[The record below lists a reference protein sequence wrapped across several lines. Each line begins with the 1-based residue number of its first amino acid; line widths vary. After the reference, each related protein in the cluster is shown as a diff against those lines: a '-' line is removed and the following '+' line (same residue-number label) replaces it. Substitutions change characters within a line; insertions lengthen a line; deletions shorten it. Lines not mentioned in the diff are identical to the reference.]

1 MKHNTKFKILMMPA
15 FVSFCFGVA
24 SCGEKP
30 SSTSESKT
38 ETITKTETPS
48 IHTHTFASGWSNNE
62 TEHWHAATCEHT
74 TLKDGVAPH
83 VYDDDKD
90 ATCNVCGYTRTIVH
104 VHEFETTWTTNETE
118 HWHKCKDSDCTEK
131 SSLGNHEFVWTEKT
145 PAGFHVDKVEKGTC
159 SVCSYETTRTIE
171 NTATHEWVWAYDT
184 DKHYEHTTCEGHDT
198 MTRNEAEHTYRYE
211 SQNEFKH
218 GKFTACE
225 EHDSIL
231 VGTFDHVFENPDS
244 TDCSLCGY
252 KRTLAGKAS
261 FKTIAP
267 ATYSGAPLAIPAN
280 SYQIDAGIAPLCE
293 VQYKKEAEDA
303 SSYTNV
309 APTDAGIYDVRI
321 YSRGSSTYL
330 KGELAT
336 AKYEIKPLGVLIRGI
351 DFSAPVPN
359 MVVDYIE
366 LMEVEATIPAT
377 NKKITLTLLL
387 DGEDYS
393 EAGRYNVPVEKVSF
407 DLSNFTPKYLNPSQA
422 IVSVVIY
429 DRAAL
434 SLTASTSEGDFKVD
448 NLNQLITISN
458 VHIDAGTL
466 RTNDII
472 IGAGDAGYFPMHVR
486 SMKLFDAGGGTS
498 LVTKGDVVDI
508 TIPMVGYSSTSD
520 LSKLKGQTFVKA
532 NAEKLVF
539 GEPNAEGTK
548 YTKTSTINL
557 DIPVG
562 ESLYFIINFTVPANK
577 KGIFSAKQNNYI
589 SSDGFGGVAKS
600 VHYWY
605 NHKTKETKTATGGDR
620 LDLSGTASGTD
631 YTYVLKKK
639 RISNE
644 KVTDI
649 GGFYF
654 TLTLK
659 DA

>member
-30 SSTSESKT
+30 SSSESETKT
-38 ETITKTETPS
+38 TTKTETPS

-159 SVCSYETTRTIE
+159 SVCSYETSRTIE
-171 NTATHEWVWAYDT
+171 NTATHEWIWAYDT

-198 MTRNEAEHTYRYE
+198 MTRNEEEHTYRYE
-211 SQNEFKH
+211 SQNESKH

-225 EHDSIL
+225 EHESIL
-231 VGTFDHVFENPDS
+231 VGTFDHVFENADS

-261 FKTIAP
+261 FKTITP
-267 ATYSGAPLAIPAN
+267 ATYRGEPLAIPAS

-293 VQYKKEAEDA
+293 IQYKKETEDA
-303 SSYTNV
+303 SSYTSV
-309 APTDAGIYDVRI
+309 APTDAGMYDVRI

-330 KGELAT
+330 RGELAT
-336 AKYEIKPLGVLIRGI
+336 AKYEIKPLGVKVNTI
-351 DFSAPVPN
+351 DFSAIVPN

-366 LMEVEATIPAT
+366 LMEVEAEIPAT
-377 NKKITLTLLL
+377 KEKITLTLLL

-407 DLSNFTPKYLNPSQA
+407 NYSNFTPRYLNPAQA

-434 SLTASTSEGDFKVD
+434 SVTTSTSEDDFEVD
-448 NLNQLITISN
+448 NSNQLITMSN

-472 IGAGDAGYFPMHVR
+472 VGTGEFPMRVKLMSL
-486 SMKLFDAGGGTS
+486 SMGGQTT

-508 TIPMVGYSSTSD
+508 TIPLAGYSSTNYKE
-520 LSKLKGQTFVKA
+520 KLMGKTFVKA
-532 NAEKLVF
+532 HAEKLVF
-539 GEPNAEGTK
+539 GEPKADGK
-548 YTKTSTINL
+548 RYTNSSTIDL

-562 ESLYFIINFTVPANK
+562 ESIYFIMDFTIPADKRQDMFIQWSYQTDN
-577 KGIFSAKQNNYI
+577 GYGDATNNVY
-589 SSDGFGGVAKS
+589 
-600 VHYWY
+600 YTY
-605 NHKTKETKTATGGDR
+605 NHRTKENKTATGNAT
-620 LDLSGTASGTD
+620 LDFHGGSSGTD
-631 YTYVLKKK
+631 YTFVFK
-639 RISNE
+639 RKRLTNGR
-644 KVTDI
+644 TDI
-649 GGFYF
+649 GPFSFY
-654 TLTLK
+654 LLPR
-659 DA
+659 

>member
-30 SSTSESKT
+30 SSSESETKT
-38 ETITKTETPS
+38 TTKTETPS

-104 VHEFETTWTTNETE
+104 IHEFETSWTTNETE

-131 SSLGNHEFVWTEKT
+131 SSLGNHEFVWSEKT
-145 PAGFHVDKVEKGTC
+145 PAGFHVDKVEKGRC
-159 SVCSYETTRTIE
+159 SVCSYETSRTIE
-171 NTATHEWVWAYDT
+171 NTATHEWTWAYDPE
-184 DKHYEHTTCEGHDT
+184 KHYEQTTCEGHDT
-198 MTRNEAEHTYRYE
+198 MYRNETEHTFRYE
-211 SQNEFKH
+211 SQDEFKH
-218 GKFTACE
+218 GKFTDCE
-225 EHDSIL
+225 EHASIL
-231 VGTFDHVFENPDS
+231 IGQFDHVFENPDS

-261 FKTIAP
+261 FKTITP
-267 ATYSGAPLAIPAN
+267 ATYRGEPLAIPTN

-293 VQYKKEAEDA
+293 IQYKKEAEDA

-309 APTDAGIYDVRI
+309 APTDAGMYDVRI

-336 AKYEIKPLGVLIRGI
+336 AKYEIKPLGVKVNTI
-351 DFSAPVPN
+351 DFSALVPN

-377 NKKITLTLLL
+377 NEKITLTLLL

-393 EAGRYNVPVEKVSF
+393 AAGRYKVPVEKVYF
-407 DLSNFTPKYLNPSQA
+407 NLSNFTPRYLNPSQA

-434 SLTASTSEGDFKVD
+434 SVTTSTSEDDFEVD

-458 VHIDAGTL
+458 VHVDAGTL

-472 IGAGDAGYFPMHVR
+472 VGTGEFPMRV
-486 SMKLFDAGGGTS
+486 KLMSLSAGGQTS
-498 LVTKGDVVDI
+498 LATKGDVVDI
-508 TIPMVGYSSTSD
+508 TIPLAGFSSTSYKE
-520 LSKLKGQTFVKA
+520 KLMGKTFVKA
-532 NAEKLVF
+532 HAETLVF
-539 GEPNAEGTK
+539 GEPKADGRR
-548 YTKTSTINL
+548 YTNSSTINL

-562 ESLYFIINFTVPANK
+562 ESIYFIMDFTVPAGERQDMFIQWSYQTDN
-577 KGIFSAKQNNYI
+577 GYGDATNNVY
-589 SSDGFGGVAKS
+589 
-600 VHYWY
+600 YTY
-605 NHKTKETKTATGGDR
+605 NHRTKENKTATGNAT
-620 LDLSGTASGTD
+620 LDFHGGSSGTD
-631 YTYVLKKK
+631 YTFVFKKK
-639 RISNE
+639 RLTNGR
-644 KVTDI
+644 TDI
-649 GGFYF
+649 GPFSFY
-654 TLTLK
+654 LLPR
-659 DA
+659 

>member
-30 SSTSESKT
+30 SSSESETKT
-38 ETITKTETPS
+38 TTKTETPS
-48 IHTHTFASGWSNNE
+48 IHTHTFASGWSKNE

-104 VHEFETTWTTNETE
+104 VHEFETAWTTNETE

-131 SSLGNHEFVWTEKT
+131 NSLGNHEFVWTEKT

-159 SVCSYETTRTIE
+159 SVCSYETSRTIE
-171 NTATHEWVWAYDT
+171 NTATHTWEYAYDEN
-184 DKHYEHTTCEGHDT
+184 KHYERTTCEGHDT

-267 ATYSGAPLAIPAN
+267 ATYSGASLAIPAS

-293 VQYKKEAEDA
+293 IQYKKEAEDA

-309 APTDAGIYDVRI
+309 APTDAGMYDVRI

-336 AKYEIKPLGVLIRGI
+336 AKYEIKPLSVLIRSI
-351 DFSAPVPN
+351 DFSAILPN

-366 LMEVEATIPAT
+366 LMEVEAEIPAT
-377 NKKITLTLLL
+377 KEKITLTLLL

-407 DLSNFTPKYLNPSQA
+407 DHSNFTPRYLNPAQA

-434 SLTASTSEGDFKVD
+434 SVTTSTSEDDFEVD
-448 NLNQLITISN
+448 NSNQLITMSN
-458 VHIDAGTL
+458 VHINAGTL

-472 IGAGDAGYFPMHVR
+472 VGTGEFPMRV
-486 SMKLFDAGGGTS
+486 KLMALSNGGSTS

-508 TIPMVGYSSTSD
+508 TIPLAGYSSTNYKE
-520 LSKLKGQTFVKA
+520 KLMGKTFVKA
-532 NAEKLVF
+532 HAEKLVF
-539 GEPNAEGTK
+539 GEPKTDGRR
-548 YTKTSTINL
+548 YTNSSTINL

-562 ESLYFIINFTVPANK
+562 ESIYFIMDFTIPAGERQDMFIQWSYKTDN
-577 KGIFSAKQNNYI
+577 GYGDATNNVY
-589 SSDGFGGVAKS
+589 
-600 VHYWY
+600 YTY
-605 NHKTKETKTATGGDR
+605 NHRTKENKTATGNAT
-620 LDLSGTASGTD
+620 LDFHGGSSGTD
-631 YTYVLKKK
+631 YTFVFK
-639 RISNE
+639 R
-644 KVTDI
+644 KRLTD
-649 GGFYF
+649 GRTDVGPFCFY
-654 TLTLK
+654 LLPR
-659 DA
+659 

>member
-30 SSTSESKT
+30 SSSESETKT
-38 ETITKTETPS
+38 TKKTETPS
-48 IHTHTFASGWSNNE
+48 IHTHTFASGWSKNE

-104 VHEFETTWTTNETE
+104 VHEFETAWTTNETE

-131 SSLGNHEFVWTEKT
+131 NSLGNHEFVWTEKT

-159 SVCSYETTRTIE
+159 SVCSYETSRTIE
-171 NTATHEWVWAYDT
+171 NTATHTWEYAYDEN
-184 DKHYEHTTCEGHDT
+184 KHYERTTCEGHDT

-267 ATYSGAPLAIPAN
+267 ATYSGASLAIPAS

-293 VQYKKEAEDA
+293 IQYKKEAEDA

-309 APTDAGIYDVRI
+309 APTDAGMYDVRI

-336 AKYEIKPLGVLIRGI
+336 AKYEIKPLSVLIRSI
-351 DFSAPVPN
+351 DFSAIVPN

-366 LMEVEATIPAT
+366 LMEVEAEIPAT
-377 NKKITLTLLL
+377 KEKITLTLLL

-407 DLSNFTPKYLNPSQA
+407 DHSNFTPRYLNPAQA

-434 SLTASTSEGDFKVD
+434 SVTTSTSEDDFEVD
-448 NLNQLITISN
+448 NSNQLITMSN
-458 VHIDAGTL
+458 VHINAGTL

-472 IGAGDAGYFPMHVR
+472 VGTGEFPMRV
-486 SMKLFDAGGGTS
+486 KLMALSNGGSTS

-508 TIPMVGYSSTSD
+508 TIPLAGYSSTNYKE
-520 LSKLKGQTFVKA
+520 KLMGKTFVKA
-532 NAEKLVF
+532 HAEKLVF
-539 GEPNAEGTK
+539 GEPKTDGRR
-548 YTKTSTINL
+548 YTNSSTINL

-562 ESLYFIINFTVPANK
+562 ESIYFIMDFTIPAGQRQDMFIQWSYKTDN
-577 KGIFSAKQNNYI
+577 GYGDATNNVY
-589 SSDGFGGVAKS
+589 
-600 VHYWY
+600 YTY
-605 NHKTKETKTATGGDR
+605 NHRTKENKTATGNAT
-620 LDLSGTASGTD
+620 LDFHGGSSGTD
-631 YTYVLKKK
+631 YTFVFK
-639 RISNE
+639 RKRLTNGR
-644 KVTDI
+644 TDV
-649 GGFYF
+649 GPFSFY
-654 TLTLK
+654 LLPR
-659 DA
+659 

>member
-38 ETITKTETPS
+38 TTKTETPS
-48 IHTHTFASGWSNNE
+48 IHTHTFSSGWSNNE

-74 TLKDGVAPH
+74 TLKGGVAPH

-198 MTRNEAEHTYRYE
+198 MTRNEEEHTYRYE
-211 SQNEFKH
+211 SQNESKH

-225 EHDSIL
+225 EHESIL

-261 FKTIAP
+261 FKTITP
-267 ATYSGAPLAIPAN
+267 ATYSGASLAIPAD

-293 VQYKKEAEDA
+293 IQYKKETEDA
-303 SSYTNV
+303 SSYTNI
-309 APTDAGIYDVRI
+309 APTDAGVYDVRI

-330 KGELAT
+330 RGELAT
-336 AKYEIKPLGVLIRGI
+336 AKYEIKPLGVKVNTI
-351 DFSAPVPN
+351 DFSALAPN
-359 MVVDYIE
+359 MVVEDIE

-377 NKKITLTLLL
+377 NEKITLTLLL
-387 DGEDYS
+387 EGKDYS
-393 EAGRYNVPVEKVSF
+393 SAGRYKVPVEKVYF
-407 DLSNFTPKYLNPSQA
+407 NLSNFTPKYPNPSQA

-434 SLTASTSEGDFKVD
+434 SVTTSTSEDDFEID
-448 NLNQLITISN
+448 DLNQQITINN
-458 VHIDAGTL
+458 VHVNAGTL

-472 IGAGDAGYFPMHVR
+472 IGTGADEYFPMQVK
-486 SMKLFDAGGGTS
+486 SMSLSAGGQTT

-508 TIPMVGYSSTSD
+508 TIPLAGFSSTNYKE
-520 LSKLKGQTFVKA
+520 KLMGKTFVKA
-532 NAEKLVF
+532 HAEKLVF
-539 GEPNAEGTK
+539 GEPKTDGRR
-548 YTKTSTINL
+548 YTNSSTIDL

-562 ESLYFIINFTVPANK
+562 ESIYFIMDFTIPAGQRQDMFIQWSYQTDN
-577 KGIFSAKQNNYI
+577 GYGDATNNVY
-589 SSDGFGGVAKS
+589 
-600 VHYWY
+600 YTY
-605 NHKTKETKTATGGDR
+605 NHRTKENKTATGNAT
-620 LDLSGTASGTD
+620 LDFHGGSSGTD
-631 YTYVLKKK
+631 YTFVFK
-639 RISNE
+639 RKRLTNGR
-644 KVTDI
+644 TDI
-649 GGFYF
+649 GPFSFY
-654 TLTLK
+654 LLPR
-659 DA
+659 

>member
-30 SSTSESKT
+30 SSSESETKT
-38 ETITKTETPS
+38 TTKTETPS
-48 IHTHTFASGWSNNE
+48 IHTHTFASGWSKNE

-104 VHEFETTWTTNETE
+104 VHEFETAWTTNETE

-131 SSLGNHEFVWTEKT
+131 NSLGNHEFVWTEKT

-159 SVCSYETTRTIE
+159 SVCSYETSRTIE
-171 NTATHEWVWAYDT
+171 NTATHTWEYAYDEN
-184 DKHYEHTTCEGHDT
+184 KHYERTTCEGHDT

-267 ATYSGAPLAIPAN
+267 ATYSGASLAIPAS

-293 VQYKKEAEDA
+293 IQYKKEAEDA

-309 APTDAGIYDVRI
+309 APTDAGMYDVRI

-336 AKYEIKPLGVLIRGI
+336 AKYEIKPLSVLIRSI
-351 DFSAPVPN
+351 DFSAIVPN

-366 LMEVEATIPAT
+366 LMEVEAEIPAT
-377 NKKITLTLLL
+377 KEKITLTLLL

-407 DLSNFTPKYLNPSQA
+407 DHSNFTPRYLNPAQA

-429 DRAAL
+429 DRATL
-434 SLTASTSEGDFKVD
+434 SVTTSTSEDDFEVD
-448 NLNQLITISN
+448 NSNQLITISN
-458 VHIDAGTL
+458 VHINAGTL

-472 IGAGDAGYFPMHVR
+472 VGTGEFPMRV
-486 SMKLFDAGGGTS
+486 KLMVLSKGGQTT

-508 TIPMVGYSSTSD
+508 TIPLAGYSSTNYKE
-520 LSKLKGQTFVKA
+520 KLMGKTFVKA
-532 NAEKLVF
+532 HAEKLVF
-539 GEPNAEGTK
+539 GEPKTDGRR
-548 YTKTSTINL
+548 YTNSSTINL

-562 ESLYFIINFTVPANK
+562 ESIYFIMNFSIPAGQRQDMFIQWSYKTDN
-577 KGIFSAKQNNYI
+577 GYGDATNNVY
-589 SSDGFGGVAKS
+589 
-600 VHYWY
+600 YTY
-605 NHKTKETKTATGGDR
+605 NHRTKENKTATGNAT
-620 LDLSGTASGTD
+620 LDFHGGSSGTD
-631 YTYVLKKK
+631 YTFVFK
-639 RISNE
+639 RKRLTNGG
-644 KVTDI
+644 TDV
-649 GGFYF
+649 GPFSFY
-654 TLTLK
+654 LLPR
-659 DA
+659 

>member
-30 SSTSESKT
+30 SSSESETKT
-38 ETITKTETPS
+38 TTKTETPS
-48 IHTHTFASGWSNNE
+48 IHTHTFASGWSKNE

-104 VHEFETTWTTNETE
+104 VHEFETAWTTNETE

-131 SSLGNHEFVWTEKT
+131 NSLGNHEFVWTEKT

-159 SVCSYETTRTIE
+159 SVCSYETSRTIE
-171 NTATHEWVWAYDT
+171 NTATHTWEYAYDEN
-184 DKHYEHTTCEGHDT
+184 KHYERTTCEGHDT

-267 ATYSGAPLAIPAN
+267 ATYSGASLAIPAS

-293 VQYKKEAEDA
+293 IQYKKEAEDA

-309 APTDAGIYDVRI
+309 APTDAGMYDVRI

-336 AKYEIKPLGVLIRGI
+336 AKYEIKPLSVLIRSI
-351 DFSAPVPN
+351 DFSAIVPN

-366 LMEVEATIPAT
+366 LMEVEAEIPAT
-377 NKKITLTLLL
+377 KEKITLTLLL

-407 DLSNFTPKYLNPSQA
+407 DHSNFTPRYLNPAQA

-434 SLTASTSEGDFKVD
+434 SVTTSTSEDDFEVD
-448 NLNQLITISN
+448 NSNQLITMSN
-458 VHIDAGTL
+458 VHINAGTL

-472 IGAGDAGYFPMHVR
+472 VGTGEFPMRV
-486 SMKLFDAGGGTS
+486 KLMALSNGGSTS

-508 TIPMVGYSSTSD
+508 TIPLAGYSSTNYKE
-520 LSKLKGQTFVKA
+520 KLMGKTFVKA
-532 NAEKLVF
+532 HAEKLVF
-539 GEPNAEGTK
+539 GEPKADGRR
-548 YTKTSTINL
+548 YTNSSTINL

-562 ESLYFIINFTVPANK
+562 ESIYFIMNFSIPAGQRQDMFIQWSYKTDN
-577 KGIFSAKQNNYI
+577 GYGDATNNVY
-589 SSDGFGGVAKS
+589 
-600 VHYWY
+600 YTY
-605 NHKTKETKTATGGDR
+605 NHRTKENKTATGNAT
-620 LDLSGTASGTD
+620 LDFHGGSSGTD
-631 YTYVLKKK
+631 YTFVFK
-639 RISNE
+639 RKRLTNGR
-644 KVTDI
+644 TDV
-649 GGFYF
+649 GPFSFY
-654 TLTLK
+654 LLPR
-659 DA
+659 

>member
-30 SSTSESKT
+30 SSSESETKT
-38 ETITKTETPS
+38 TTKTETPS
-48 IHTHTFASGWSNNE
+48 IHTHTFASGWSKNE

-104 VHEFETTWTTNETE
+104 VHEFETAWTTNETE

-131 SSLGNHEFVWTEKT
+131 NSLGNHEFVWTEKT

-159 SVCSYETTRTIE
+159 SVCSYETSRTIE
-171 NTATHEWVWAYDT
+171 NTATHTWEYAYDEN
-184 DKHYEHTTCEGHDT
+184 KHYERTTCEGHDT

-267 ATYSGAPLAIPAN
+267 ATYSGASLAIPAS

-293 VQYKKEAEDA
+293 IQYKKEAEDA
-303 SSYTNV
+303 SKYTNV
-309 APTDAGIYDVRI
+309 APTDAGMYDVRI

-336 AKYEIKPLGVLIRGI
+336 AKYEIKPLSVLIRSI
-351 DFSAPVPN
+351 DFSAIVPN

-366 LMEVEATIPAT
+366 LMEVEAEIPAT
-377 NKKITLTLLL
+377 KEKITLTLLL

-407 DLSNFTPKYLNPSQA
+407 DHSNFTPRYLNPAQA

-429 DRAAL
+429 DRATL
-434 SLTASTSEGDFKVD
+434 SVTTSTSEDDFEVD
-448 NLNQLITISN
+448 NSNQLITISN
-458 VHIDAGTL
+458 VHINAGTL

-472 IGAGDAGYFPMHVR
+472 VGTGEFPMRV
-486 SMKLFDAGGGTS
+486 KLMVLSKGGQTT
-498 LVTKGDVVDI
+498 LVTKWDVVDI
-508 TIPMVGYSSTSD
+508 TIPLAGYSSTNYKE
-520 LSKLKGQTFVKA
+520 KLMGKTFVKA
-532 NAEKLVF
+532 HAEKLVF
-539 GEPNAEGTK
+539 GEPKTDGRR
-548 YTKTSTINL
+548 YTNSSTINL

-562 ESLYFIINFTVPANK
+562 ESIYFIMDFTIPAGQRQDMFIQWSYKTDN
-577 KGIFSAKQNNYI
+577 GYGDATNNVY
-589 SSDGFGGVAKS
+589 
-600 VHYWY
+600 YTY
-605 NHKTKETKTATGGDR
+605 NHRTKENKTATGNAT
-620 LDLSGTASGTD
+620 LDFHGGSSGTD
-631 YTYVLKKK
+631 YTFVFK
-639 RISNE
+639 R
-644 KVTDI
+644 KRLTD
-649 GGFYF
+649 GRTDVGPFCFY
-654 TLTLK
+654 LLPR
-659 DA
+659 

>member
-30 SSTSESKT
+30 SSSESKT
-38 ETITKTETPS
+38 TTTKTETPS
-48 IHTHTFASGWSNNE
+48 IHTHTFASGWSKNE

-104 VHEFETTWTTNETE
+104 VHEFETSWTTNETE

-131 SSLGNHEFVWTEKT
+131 SSLGNHEFVWSEKT

-159 SVCSYETTRTIE
+159 SVCSYETSRTIE
-171 NTATHEWVWAYDT
+171 NTATHEWAYAYDPE
-184 DKHYEHTTCEGHDT
+184 KHYEHTTCEGHDT
-198 MTRNEAEHTYRYE
+198 MTRNEEEHTYRYE
-211 SQNEFKH
+211 SQNESKH
-218 GKFTACE
+218 GKFTNCE
-225 EHDSIL
+225 EHESIL

-261 FKTIAP
+261 FKTITP
-267 ATYSGAPLAIPAN
+267 ATYRGEPLAIPAS

-293 VQYKKEAEDA
+293 IQYKKETEDA
-303 SSYTNV
+303 SSYTNI
-309 APTDAGIYDVRI
+309 APTDAGVYDVRI

-330 KGELAT
+330 RGELAT
-336 AKYEIKPLGVLIRGI
+336 AKYEIKPLGVLIRSI
-351 DFSAPVPN
+351 DFSAIVPN

-377 NKKITLTLLL
+377 NEKITLTLLL

-393 EAGRYNVPVEKVSF
+393 AAGRYKVPVEKVSF
-407 DLSNFTPKYLNPSQA
+407 DYSNFTPRYLNPAQA

-434 SLTASTSEGDFKVD
+434 SVTTSTSEDDFEVD
-448 NLNQLITISN
+448 DLNQQITISN

-472 IGAGDAGYFPMHVR
+472 VGTGEFPMRVKLMSL
-486 SMKLFDAGGGTS
+486 SMGGQTT

-508 TIPMVGYSSTSD
+508 TIPLAGYSSTNYKE
-520 LSKLKGQTFVKA
+520 KLMGKTFVKA
-532 NAEKLVF
+532 HAETLVF
-539 GEPNAEGTK
+539 GEPKADGRR
-548 YTKTSTINL
+548 YTNSSTINL

-562 ESLYFIINFTVPANK
+562 ESIYFIMDFTVPAGERQDMFIQQSYYAGN
-577 KGIFSAKQNNYI
+577 GYGDATNNVY
-589 SSDGFGGVAKS
+589 
-600 VHYWY
+600 YTY
-605 NHKTKETKTATGGDR
+605 NHRTKENKTATGNAT
-620 LDLSGTASGTD
+620 LDFHGGSSGTD
-631 YTYVLKKK
+631 YTFVFKKK
-639 RISNE
+639 RLTNGR
-644 KVTDI
+644 TDI
-649 GGFYF
+649 GPFSFY
-654 TLTLK
+654 LLPRSK
-659 DA
+659 

>member
-1 MKHNTKFKILMMPA
+1 MKQKTKFKILMMPA
-15 FVSFCFGVA
+15 LASFCFGVA

-30 SSTSESKT
+30 SSTSES

-104 VHEFETTWTTNETE
+104 VHEFETDWTTNETE

-131 SSLGNHEFVWTEKT
+131 NSLGAHEFVWSEKT

-159 SVCSYETTRTIE
+159 SVCSYETSRTIE
-171 NTATHEWVWAYDT
+171 NTATHEWTYAFDPE
-184 DKHYEHTTCEGHDT
+184 KHYEQTTCEGHDT
-198 MTRNEAEHTYRYE
+198 MYRNEAEHTFRYE
-211 SQNEFKH
+211 SQDESKH

-225 EHDSIL
+225 EHDSLLI
-231 VGTFDHVFENPDS
+231 GQFDHVFENADS

-252 KRTLAGKAS
+252 TRTLAGKAS

-336 AKYEIKPLGVLIRGI
+336 AKYEIKPLGVLIRSI

-377 NKKITLTLLL
+377 NEKITLTLLL

-393 EAGRYNVPVEKVSF
+393 EAGRYNVPVEKISF
-407 DLSNFTPKYLNPSQA
+407 DYSNFTPRYLNPSQA

-434 SLTASTSEGDFKVD
+434 SLTTSTSEDDYSLD
-448 NLNQLITISN
+448 NSLQQITISN

-472 IGAGDAGYFPMHVR
+472 IGTGTDEYFPMQV
-486 SMKLFDAGGGTS
+486 KLMSLSAGGQTS
-498 LVTKGDVVDI
+498 LVTKDDMVDI
-508 TIPMVGYSSTSD
+508 TIPLAGFSSTSYIT
-520 LSKLKGQTFVKA
+520 KLMGRTFVKA

-539 GEPNAEGTK
+539 GEPNSEGK
-548 YTKTSTINL
+548 RYTNQSTINL

-562 ESLYFIINFTVPANK
+562 ESIYFLMDFTVPSNEQRQ
-577 KGIFSAKQNNYI
+577 IFVTQVYYSDNGYGDATNNTYYI
-589 SSDGFGGVAKS
+589 
-600 VHYWY
+600 Y
-605 NHKTKETKTATGGDR
+605 NHRTKQTTTSTGTAA
-620 LDLSGTASGTD
+620 LVFSGTASGTD
-631 YTYVLKKK
+631 YTFVFAKK
-639 RISNE
+639 RLTNGR
-644 KVTDI
+644 TDI
-649 GGFYF
+649 GPFSF
-654 TLTLK
+654 SLV
-659 DA
+659 AR

>member
-30 SSTSESKT
+30 SSSESETKT
-38 ETITKTETPS
+38 TTKTETPS
-48 IHTHTFASGWSNNE
+48 IHTHTFASGWSKNE

-104 VHEFETTWTTNETE
+104 VHEFETAWTTNETE

-131 SSLGNHEFVWTEKT
+131 NSLGNHEFVWTEKT

-159 SVCSYETTRTIE
+159 SVCSYETSRTIE
-171 NTATHEWVWAYDT
+171 NTATHTWEYAYDEN
-184 DKHYEHTTCEGHDT
+184 KHYERTTCEGHDT

-267 ATYSGAPLAIPAN
+267 ATYSGASLAIPAS

-293 VQYKKEAEDA
+293 IQYKKEAEDA
-303 SSYTNV
+303 SKYTNV
-309 APTDAGIYDVRI
+309 APTDAGMYDVRI

-336 AKYEIKPLGVLIRGI
+336 AKYEIKPLSVLIRSI
-351 DFSAPVPN
+351 DFSAIVPN

-366 LMEVEATIPAT
+366 LMEVEAEIPAT
-377 NKKITLTLLL
+377 KEKITLTLLL

-407 DLSNFTPKYLNPSQA
+407 DHSNFTPRYLNPAQA

-429 DRAAL
+429 DRATL
-434 SLTASTSEGDFKVD
+434 SVTTSTSEDDFEVD
-448 NLNQLITISN
+448 NSNQLITISN
-458 VHIDAGTL
+458 VHINAGTL

-472 IGAGDAGYFPMHVR
+472 VGTGEFPMRV
-486 SMKLFDAGGGTS
+486 KLMVLSKGGQTT

-508 TIPMVGYSSTSD
+508 TIPLAGYSSTNYKE
-520 LSKLKGQTFVKA
+520 KLMGKTFVKA
-532 NAEKLVF
+532 HAEKLVF
-539 GEPNAEGTK
+539 GEPKTDGRR
-548 YTKTSTINL
+548 YTNSSTINL

-562 ESLYFIINFTVPANK
+562 ESIYFIMDFTIPAGQRQDMFIQWSYKTDNGYGDAINNVYYT
-577 KGIFSAKQNNYI
+577 
-589 SSDGFGGVAKS
+589 
-600 VHYWY
+600 Y
-605 NHKTKETKTATGGDR
+605 NHRTKENKTATGNAT
-620 LDLSGTASGTD
+620 LDFHGGSSGTD
-631 YTYVLKKK
+631 YTFVFK
-639 RISNE
+639 R
-644 KVTDI
+644 KRLTD
-649 GGFYF
+649 GRTDVGPFCFY
-654 TLTLK
+654 LLPR
-659 DA
+659 